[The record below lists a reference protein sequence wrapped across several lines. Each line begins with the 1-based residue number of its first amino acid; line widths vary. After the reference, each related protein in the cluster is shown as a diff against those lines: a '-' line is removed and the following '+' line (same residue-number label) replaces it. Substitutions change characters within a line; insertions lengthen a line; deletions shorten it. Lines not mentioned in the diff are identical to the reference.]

1 MIESKT
7 IAQVKAYAR
16 IDGALLSLIWIGS
29 FAITILWP
37 TNIFGQVL
45 ALATPFFIG
54 WRLQRFR
61 DGALDGHISFRRAFF
76 YCFYTFIYA
85 ALIFAV
91 AQYVY
96 FRFLDQGRFP
106 SMMVDT
112 LNMLAPIYEKNGV
125 PTEQIEEVSKM
136 IMSTSPIEMAF
147 VFMTQNIF
155 IGLVLSPIIA
165 VLMRRAKP

>member
-1 MIESKT
+1 MIEPKT
-7 IAQVKAYAR
+7 IAQVKAFAR
-16 IDGALLSLIWIGS
+16 IDGALLALIWIGS

-45 ALATPFFIG
+45 ALATPFFVG

-61 DGALDGHISFRRAFF
+61 DGMLEGHISFRRAFV
-76 YCFYTFIYA
+76 YCLYTFIYA
-85 ALIFAV
+85 SLIFAV
-91 AQYVY
+91 AQYIY

-112 LNMLAPIYEKNGV
+112 LNMLAPIYERNGV

-136 IMSTSPIEMAF
+136 IMTTSPIEMAF

-155 IGLVLSPIIA
+155 IGLILSLVTATI
-165 VLMRRAKP
+165 MKRR